1 MNKMQSAIAEIL
13 AKYPWMEKEELVS
26 LIIDYI
32 ERFLEEAITR
42 IKLPSRAELMREMF
56 KEKRKKRT
64 FRMSEE
70 EFREKEAFINL
81 LRNIK
86 FEKEGVKQLIDS
98 DLFYFDGRNEK
109 GNEDEGVQ
117 LEASLSSGIA
127 KVELR
132 IDTDFMEIEENR
144 GDFTY
149 LMHERSIVSSI
160 TCPEEKI
167 DEVIERIRS
176 IAEEISQNNVRDV
189 RLNYDED
196 YGFIVEVVLN
206 QNDKSA
212 FETWLR
218 LIEEVRPKER
228 GIVLSVDW
236 TGENILSEEAFVRYA
251 VEVMLR
257 SGVGPIRKDKFS
269 AVKEVE
275 EGWL

>member
-1 MNKMQSAIAEIL
+1 MNKVQSAIAETL

-26 LIIDYI
+26 LIRDYI

-42 IKLPSRAELMREMF
+42 IELPSRAKLMREMF
-56 KEKRKKRT
+56 KERRKKKT

-70 EFREKEAFINL
+70 EFREKEAFINW

-86 FEKEGVKQLIDS
+86 FEKEMVKQLIDS
-98 DLFYFDGRNEK
+98 DLFYFDGRNEN

-127 KVELR
+127 KVEHR

-149 LMHERSIVSSI
+149 LMHERSVVSSI
-160 TCPEEKI
+160 ACPEEKI
-167 DEVIERIRS
+167 DEVIERIRY

-236 TGENILSEEAFVRYA
+236 TGENILSEEAFVQYA

>member
-1 MNKMQSAIAEIL
+1 MNKMQSAIAETL

-26 LIIDYI
+26 LIRDYI

-56 KEKRKKRT
+56 KEKRKKKT

-70 EFREKEAFINL
+70 EFREKEAFINW

-86 FEKEGVKQLIDS
+86 FEKEMVKQLIDS
-98 DLFYFDGRNEK
+98 DLFYFDGRNEN

-132 IDTDFMEIEENR
+132 IDTDSMEIEENS

-149 LMHERSIVSSI
+149 LMHERSVVSSI
-160 TCPEEKI
+160 ACPEEKI

>member
-1 MNKMQSAIAEIL
+1 MNKVQSAIAETL

-32 ERFLEEAITR
+32 ERFLVEAITR
-42 IKLPSRAELMREMF
+42 IELPSRAELMREMF

-70 EFREKEAFINL
+70 EFGEKEAFINL

-98 DLFYFDGRNEK
+98 DLFYFDGRNEN

-127 KVELR
+127 KVEHR

-149 LMHERSIVSSI
+149 LMHERSVVSSI
-160 TCPEEKI
+160 ACPEEKI
-167 DEVIERIRS
+167 DEVIERIRY

-236 TGENILSEEAFVRYA
+236 TGENILSESAFVQYA

>member
-26 LIIDYI
+26 LIRDYI

-56 KEKRKKRT
+56 KERRKKKT

-70 EFREKEAFINL
+70 EFGEKEAFINL

-98 DLFYFDGRNEK
+98 DLFYFDGRNEN

-149 LMHERSIVSSI
+149 LMHEKSVVSSI
-160 TCPEEKI
+160 ACPEEKI
-167 DEVIERIRS
+167 DEVIERIRY

-218 LIEEVRPKER
+218 LIEEVRPK

-236 TGENILSEEAFVRYA
+236 TGENILSESAFVQYA

-257 SGVGPIRKDKFS
+257 SGVGPTRKDKFS
-269 AVKEVE
+269 AVKEV
-275 EGWL
+275 GASFH

>member
-1 MNKMQSAIAEIL
+1 MQSAIAEIL

-26 LIIDYI
+26 LIRDYI

-56 KEKRKKRT
+56 KEKRKKKT

-70 EFREKEAFINL
+70 EFREKEAFINW

-86 FEKEGVKQLIDS
+86 FKKEMVKQLIDS
-98 DLFYFDGRNEK
+98 DLFYFDGRNEN

-149 LMHERSIVSSI
+149 LMHERSVVSSI
-160 TCPEEKI
+160 ACPEEKI

-189 RLNYDED
+189 RLDYDKD
-196 YGFIVEVVLN
+196 YGRIVEVVLN
-206 QNDKSA
+206 QNDKEA

-218 LIEEVRPKER
+218 LIEEVRPKEL

>member
-1 MNKMQSAIAEIL
+1 MNKVQSAIAETL
-13 AKYPWMEKEELVS
+13 AKYPWMGKEELVS

-32 ERFLEEAITR
+32 ERFLVEAITR

-81 LRNIK
+81 LRNLK

-98 DLFYFDGRNEK
+98 DLFYFDGRNEN

-160 TCPEEKI
+160 ACPEEKI

-189 RLNYDED
+189 RLDYDKD
-196 YGFIVEVVLN
+196 YGRIVEVVLN
-206 QNDKSA
+206 QNDKEA

-218 LIEEVRPKER
+218 LIEEVRPKEL

>member
-1 MNKMQSAIAEIL
+1 MSGDTAQQAAL
-13 AKYPWMEKEELVS
+13 AVKH
-26 LIIDYI
+26 
-32 ERFLEEAITR
+32 
-42 IKLPSRAELMREMF
+42 
-56 KEKRKKRT
+56 RK
-64 FRMSEE
+64 
-70 EFREKEAFINL
+70 
-81 LRNIK
+81 
-86 FEKEGVKQLIDS
+86 QH
-98 DLFYFDGRNEK
+98 DLG
-109 GNEDEGVQ
+109 
-117 LEASLSSGIA
+117 
-127 KVELR
+127 
-132 IDTDFMEIEENR
+132 DFMSGVR
-144 GDFTY
+144 
-149 LMHERSIVSSI
+149 
-160 TCPEEKI
+160 
-167 DEVIERIRS
+167 EVVEQIRS

-236 TGENILSEEAFVRYA
+236 TGENILSESAFVQYA

>member
-1 MNKMQSAIAEIL
+1 MNKMQSAIAETL

-26 LIIDYI
+26 LIRDYI
-32 ERFLEEAITR
+32 ERFLVEAITR
-42 IKLPSRAELMREMF
+42 IKLPSKAELMREMF
-56 KEKRKKRT
+56 KEKRKKKT

-70 EFREKEAFINL
+70 EFREKEAFINW

-86 FEKEGVKQLIDS
+86 FKKEMVKQLIDS
-98 DLFYFDGRNEK
+98 DLFYFDGRNEN

-149 LMHERSIVSSI
+149 LMHERSVVSSI
-160 TCPEEKI
+160 ACPEEKI

-236 TGENILSEEAFVRYA
+236 TGENILSESAFVQYA

>member
-1 MNKMQSAIAEIL
+1 MNKMQSAIAETL

-26 LIIDYI
+26 LIRDYI
-32 ERFLEEAITR
+32 ERFLVEAITR

-56 KEKRKKRT
+56 KEKRKKKT

-70 EFREKEAFINL
+70 EFREKEAFINW

-86 FEKEGVKQLIDS
+86 FKKEMVKQLIDS
-98 DLFYFDGRNEK
+98 DLFYFDGRNEN

-149 LMHERSIVSSI
+149 LMHERSVVSSI
-160 TCPEEKI
+160 ACPEEKI

-206 QNDKSA
+206 QNDKEA

-218 LIEEVRPKER
+218 LIEEVRPKEL

-236 TGENILSEEAFVRYA
+236 TGENILSESAFVQYA

-275 EGWL
+275 EEWL

>member
-1 MNKMQSAIAEIL
+1 MNKMQSAIAETL

-56 KEKRKKRT
+56 KEKRKKKT

-70 EFREKEAFINL
+70 EFREKEAFINW

-98 DLFYFDGRNEK
+98 DLFYFDGRNEN

-149 LMHERSIVSSI
+149 LMHERSVVSSI
-160 TCPEEKI
+160 ACPEEKI

-236 TGENILSEEAFVRYA
+236 TGENILSESAFVQYA

>member
-1 MNKMQSAIAEIL
+1 MNKMQSAIAETL

-32 ERFLEEAITR
+32 ERFLVEAITR

-56 KEKRKKRT
+56 KERRKKKT

-70 EFREKEAFINL
+70 EFREKEAFINW

-86 FEKEGVKQLIDS
+86 FEKEMVKQLIDS
-98 DLFYFDGRNEK
+98 DLFYFDGRNEN

-149 LMHERSIVSSI
+149 LMHERSVVSSI
-160 TCPEEKI
+160 ACPEEKI

-189 RLNYDED
+189 RLDYDED

>member
-1 MNKMQSAIAEIL
+1 MKEMNEI
-13 AKYPWMEKEELVS
+13 
-26 LIIDYI
+26 I
-32 ERFLEEAITR
+32 
-42 IKLPSRAELMREMF
+42 
-56 KEKRKKRT
+56 
-64 FRMSEE
+64 
-70 EFREKEAFINL
+70 
-81 LRNIK
+81 
-86 FEKEGVKQLIDS
+86 
-98 DLFYFDGRNEK
+98 
-109 GNEDEGVQ
+109 
-117 LEASLSSGIA
+117 
-127 KVELR
+127 
-132 IDTDFMEIEENR
+132 
-144 GDFTY
+144 
-149 LMHERSIVSSI
+149 
-160 TCPEEKI
+160 EKI
-167 DEVIERIRS
+167 HS

-236 TGENILSEEAFVRYA
+236 TGENILSEEAFVQYA

-275 EGWL
+275 EVRG